1 MATHIL
7 DAFLIKFGIETS
19 EFEDGERDIRD
30 RSKRLREDSKKT
42 FDGMEAGSKKFGSS
56 IKNVRNE
63 VVGLGLAF
71 MGARS
76 ITDMI
81 GNMMTGA
88 ASAERLGNTMGMT
101 TRQVWSWRQAMKGVG
116 GQTGDADAAL
126 QSIQRLRMAFQ
137 MGQIDPASSGILS
150 RLGVSGNDL
159 RNGNPG
165 DIMRKLSGA
174 QSRMDPEIFSS
185 LLSQIGLSGPVTYF
199 LMKGQSSV
207 EQLLDK
213 YEESADQQEEL
224 AQKTEDLQQKMAEL
238 NTSIQGKLVPVLV
251 RVADGLEKIL
261 SILPGGGD
269 AKTRPSSE
277 GRKVLWEDKVFGGLF
292 TIYADKAPKPGGQN
306 LAQSRGQAPVGALN
320 SGNEAQIKQFLT
332 NKGVGSA
339 RTLGIMGALFAE
351 SKMDPKA
358 INPTSGAFG
367 INQWLGSR
375 KAELGRRYGVDKNG
389 NPTANLQ
396 QQLEFLWWELNG
408 GDHGGKAVLRQ
419 NTAAGTARTMIEKF
433 LRPAKGYETT
443 SDLRRAQNYMSS
455 RGGGNITIQN
465 MTVQTKD
472 AASFQRD
479 MRAQVRRH
487 TVAKADQGVAP

>member
-1 MATHIL
+1 MSTHIL
-7 DAFLIKFGIETS
+7 DAFLIKFGLETS

-126 QSIQRLRMAFQ
+126 QSIQRLRMAFK
-137 MGQIDPASSGILS
+137 MGQIDPASSGVLA
-150 RLGVSGNDL
+150 RLGIGGGDL
-159 RNGNPG
+159 RGSNPG
-165 DIMRKLSGA
+165 DILRKLSGA
-174 QSRMDPEIFSS
+174 QSRMDPELFSS

-199 LMKGQSSV
+199 LMKGQGSV
-207 EQLLDK
+207 DKLLK
-213 YEESADQQEEL
+213 EFEASADGQEEL
-224 AQKTEDLQQKMAEL
+224 AKKTEDLQVQMADL
-238 NTSIQGKLVPVLV
+238 NTKIQGMLVPVLV
-251 RVADGLEKIL
+251 RVADGLDKIL
-261 SILPGGGD
+261 SILPGGGKPETKKTD
-269 AKTRPSSE
+269 A
-277 GRKVLWEDKVFGGLF
+277 GRKVLWEDRTFGGLF
-292 TIYADKAPKPGGQN
+292 TIYADSPAAKGQAPK
-306 LAQSRGQAPVGALN
+306 LAQSRQKPAPVAAGRKGGTRAERN
-320 SGNEAQIKQFLT
+320 NNPGNIEDGGFARKQPGYVGGDGRFAKFDTVEHGTQAMVNLLSSYMR
-332 NKGVGSA
+332 KGKDTIGEIVAKWAPPSENDTAGYIRDVEK
-339 RTLGIMGALFAE
+339 RTGI
-351 SKMDPKA
+351 
-358 INPTSGAFG
+358 
-367 INQWLGSR
+367 
-375 KAELGRRYGVDKNG
+375 GRH
-389 NPTANLQ
+389 
-396 QQLEFLWWELNG
+396 QQLAQSQLRTVAVAMARHEGFR
-408 GDHGGKAVLRQ
+408 GDIK
-419 NTAAGTARTMIEKF
+419 
-433 LRPAKGYETT
+433 
-443 SDLRRAQNYMSS
+443 
-455 RGGGNITIQN
+455 IQH